1 MVLTR
6 YCCQAK
12 LVKNPETDYLSSKDR
27 SPVTV
32 CFICFSAL
40 MLYSQTVSLKEDF
53 LLLFI
58 FCFSFFI
65 FFLFYF
71 ILSSLFS
78 YRSTLHTPCKT
89 IRCCMVKTHGKL
101 VSVSFIRHRTSTS
114 DLSTSSSRTYLQV
127 ACATGMT
134 YLRVCF
140 PLRCFQR
147 LSVPNL
153 ATGRCHWHD
162 NPYTRGSFT
171 PVLSY

>member
-12 LVKNPETDYLSSKDR
+12 LVKNPEAVFLSSKYR
-27 SPVTV
+27 SLVTF
-32 CFICFSAL
+32 CHP
-40 MLYSQTVSLKEDF
+40 LKEV
-53 LLLFI
+53 
-58 FCFSFFI
+58 
-65 FFLFYF
+65 FFLFF
-71 ILSSLFS
+71 FFSFSSVSF
-78 YRSTLHTPCKT
+78 TLHTPCKT

-162 NPYTRGSFT
+162 NPYTSGSFT

>member
-12 LVKNPETDYLSSKDR
+12 LVKNPEADYLSSKDR

-32 CFICFSAL
+32 CFICFNAL
-40 MLYSQTVSLKEDF
+40 FSDCLSERRLSSFIYF
-53 LLLFI
+53 LF
-58 FCFSFFI
+58 FFFI

>member
-1 MVLTR
+1 MARSHTTIGATTFHFCVRNGNRWYWRAIAVRRNLLKIR
-6 YCCQAK
+6 K
-12 LVKNPETDYLSSKDR
+12 LFFWVPSTGVSWLSVILWKR
-27 SPVTV
+27 S
-32 CFICFSAL
+32 F
-40 MLYSQTVSLKEDF
+40 F
-53 LLLFI
+53 LF
-58 FCFSFFI
+58 FFFSFFSVS
-65 FFLFYF
+65 F
-71 ILSSLFS
+71 
-78 YRSTLHTPCKT
+78 TLHTPCKT

-162 NPYTRGSFT
+162 NPYTSGSFT

>member
-12 LVKNPETDYLSSKDR
+12 LVKNPEAVFLSSKYR
-27 SPVTV
+27 SLVTV
-32 CFICFSAL
+32 CHP
-40 MLYSQTVSLKEDF
+40 LKEV
-53 LLLFI
+53 
-58 FCFSFFI
+58 
-65 FFLFYF
+65 FLFFVFFYF
-71 ILSSLFS
+71 CSVLFVLFLSFLISFS
-78 YRSTLHTPCKT
+78 LHTPCKT

-162 NPYTRGSFT
+162 NPYTSGSFT